1 MKYQDHFAEALQRA
15 RKAKGLTQEDFS
27 SLSSRTYVSTLER
40 GIKSPTLSKINDLAE
55 VLGMHPL
62 TLLALAYST
71 SKGQTTPER
80 LIAQVE
86 RELSAVLSKQFVSTS

>member
-1 MKYQDHFAEALQRA
+1 MKYQDHFDEALKRA

-40 GIKSPTLSKINDLAE
+40 GIKSPTLSKINELAE

-71 SKGQTTPER
+71 SKGQMMPER

-86 RELSAVLSKQFVSTS
+86 RELRAVISK